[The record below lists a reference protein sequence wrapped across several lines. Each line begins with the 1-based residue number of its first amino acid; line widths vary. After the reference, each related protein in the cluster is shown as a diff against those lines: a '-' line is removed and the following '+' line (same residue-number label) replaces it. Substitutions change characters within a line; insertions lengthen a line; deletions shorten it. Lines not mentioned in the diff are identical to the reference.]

1 MEKNYF
7 VKEINRKYTKE
18 KVSIEWQTLTF
29 HVIKSVDYIYALRLK
44 GDNSQATFV
53 FTLYYYHI
61 KRAFEIELTRETSND
76 IKIKSEAA
84 NSGQCVYVQVQ
95 LSSVCI
101 SCTPMR
107 AMQRQRYKSVQI
119 TYVLQDMHAY
129 RVYLIHNSLYVCVCE
144 CVARICDLIIS
155 PVETLKRE
163 NLNKSN

>member
-1 MEKNYF
+1 MLF
-7 VKEINRKYTKE
+7 GSMAIIPSCT
-18 KVSIEWQTLTF
+18 
-29 HVIKSVDYIYALRLK
+29 
-44 GDNSQATFV
+44 V

-61 KRAFEIELTRETSND
+61 KRAFEIELTRKTSND
-76 IKIKSEAA
+76 IKIKSEA

-101 SCTPMR
+101 SCTSMR

-119 TYVLQDMHAY
+119 TYVPQDMHAY
-129 RVYLIHNSLYVCVCE
+129 RVYLIHKSLLVCVCE

-163 NLNKSN
+163 NLNKSNWRKRYALKPWSCTVCAHC

>member
-1 MEKNYF
+1 M
-7 VKEINRKYTKE
+7 
-18 KVSIEWQTLTF
+18 SI
-29 HVIKSVDYIYALRLK
+29 IPSCI
-44 GDNSQATFV
+44 V

-129 RVYLIHNSLYVCVCE
+129 RVYLIHNSLYVCV
-144 CVARICDLIIS
+144 
-155 PVETLKRE
+155 
-163 NLNKSN
+163 